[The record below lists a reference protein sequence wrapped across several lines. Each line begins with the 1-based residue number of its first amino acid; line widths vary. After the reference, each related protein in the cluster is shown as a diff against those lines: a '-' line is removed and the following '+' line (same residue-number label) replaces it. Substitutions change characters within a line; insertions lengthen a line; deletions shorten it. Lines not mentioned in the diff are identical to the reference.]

1 MSTRYKEWLKIAEE
15 DLQTA
20 KKLIE
25 GEQQI
30 PRTAIYHT

>member
-1 MSTRYKEWLKIAEE
+1 MSIRYREWLKIAEE

-25 GEQQI
+25 GE
-30 PRTAIYHT
+30 PMT